1 MIGKLSPASLQLAIA
16 RLPWLPGRSH
26 GGRMIHPLATLVV
39 LVIVF
44 ALLYWAVR
52 RRPS

>member
-1 MIGKLSPASLQLAIA
+1 MIGKLSNASLQLAFNS
-16 RLPWLPGRSH
+16 LPWLPGRSH
-26 GGRMIHPLATLVV
+26 GGRMIHPFATLVV